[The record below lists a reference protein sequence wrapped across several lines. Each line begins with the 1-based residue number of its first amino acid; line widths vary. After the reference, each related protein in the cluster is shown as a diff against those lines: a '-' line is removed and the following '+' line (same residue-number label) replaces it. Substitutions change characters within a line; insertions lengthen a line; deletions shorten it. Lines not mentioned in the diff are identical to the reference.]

1 MDQQRFLLALVLS
14 FLLLYLY
21 EQLVVRPYRTA
32 PRPPV
37 PQGEAGAPE
46 SAPVAPGAPS
56 PPTPSGTSGA
66 GGGLAAPAGDHP
78 TVTVET
84 DLFRA
89 TITTLGA
96 RLQSFQL
103 KDFRETVAPDSPLL
117 DLVTESPVLPLTAE
131 LRSGKSDAEVVYA
144 PSTSALD
151 VHGPQEAEIS
161 FAGSTSDGRAIEK
174 RYRFTGNS
182 YLFAVDVVGSGSGDR
197 VGIVLTP
204 ISDKGASGGRQ
215 SGHEL
220 AVAFANQKV
229 IEKAPDKLGE
239 PSEIAD
245 AVWAGFSA
253 QYFAAL
259 AMPTAG
265 SATAWLAI
273 SDASPIAR
281 VDIPDEKGSA
291 RFRVFLGPKDRET
304 LAAAGHDL
312 DRVLDFGWFWF
323 IAIPLL
329 SALRLLHRVIPN
341 YGVNIILLTAIVKAV
356 TLPLTQTSMKSMK
369 AMQKL
374 QPEMQRLRERYK
386 DDQATLQKEVMD
398 LYKRH
403 RVNPVSGCLPM
414 LLQLPIFVGLYNA
427 LMHAIELRHA
437 PFVLWINDLAAPD
450 RLPIPGLT
458 PIGSFTGIPVLVILM
473 GGSMLLQQWMTP
485 QQGDPAQQRMMMI
498 MPLVFT
504 FISFNFPSGLVLY
517 WLVNNLLSMAQQW
530 HMLRSDSGGARR

>member
-1 MDQQRFLLALVLS
+1 MDQRRFLLALVLS
-14 FLLLYLY
+14 FLLLYAY

-32 PRPPV
+32 PRPA
-37 PQGEAGAPE
+37 PQGEPAGPETAPTIPGQPP
-46 SAPVAPGAPS
+46 SAAPSTPLAPG
-56 PPTPSGTSGA
+56 PPT
-66 GGGLAAPAGDHP
+66 GLAAAPGDHP
-78 TVTVET
+78 TVIVDT
-84 DLFRA
+84 DLFHA

-96 RLQSFQL
+96 RLESFQL
-103 KDFRETVAPDSPLL
+103 KNFRETVAPDSPPL
-117 DLVTESPVLPLTAE
+117 DLVTASPILPLTIE
-131 LRSGKSDAEVVYA
+131 LKGGKSDAGAAYT
-144 PSTSALD
+144 PSTSALEL
-151 VHGPQEAEIS
+151 HGTQQGEIS
-161 FAGSTSDGRAIEK
+161 FTGSSSDGRSLEK
-174 RYRFTGNS
+174 RYRFSGNS
-182 YLFAVDVVGSGSGDR
+182 YLFDVDVSGAGAGDR
-197 VGIVLTP
+197 VGVVLTP

-229 IEKAPDKLGE
+229 IEKTTDKLGE
-239 PSEIAD
+239 PSEIMD
-245 AVWAGFSA
+245 SLWAGFSA

-259 AMPTAG
+259 GMPATG
-265 SATAWLAI
+265 IATAWLAV
-273 SDASPIAR
+273 SDGSPIAR
-281 VDIPDEKGSA
+281 VDTPEESGNA

-304 LAAAGHDL
+304 LSAAGHQL
-312 DRVLDFGWFWF
+312 DRALDFGWFWF

-329 SALRLLHRVIPN
+329 SGLRLLHRIIPN
-341 YGVNIILLTAIVKAV
+341 YGVNIILLTTIVKAV

-374 QPEMQRLRERYK
+374 QPEMQRLRDRYK
-386 DDQATLQKEVMD
+386 DDQATLQKEVME

-450 RLPIPGLT
+450 RLM
-458 PIGSFTGIPVLVILM
+458 IGGIGIPVLVIIM
-473 GGSMLLQQWMTP
+473 GASMLLQQWMTP

-530 HMLRSDSGGARR
+530 YMLRSDNGGARK

>member
-1 MDQQRFLLALVLS
+1 MDQRRFLLALVLS
-14 FLLLYLY
+14 FLLLYAY
-21 EQLVVRPYRTA
+21 EQLIVRPYRTA
-32 PRPPV
+32 PRPA
-37 PQGEAGAPE
+37 PQGEQGPE
-46 SAPVAPGAPS
+46 SAP
-56 PPTPSGTSGA
+56 PTPAATLPATAPTTPGTV
-66 GGGLAAPAGDHP
+66 GGLAAPPGDHP
-78 TVTVET
+78 VVTVET
-84 DLFRA
+84 DRFRA

-96 RLQSFQL
+96 RLESFQL
-103 KDFRETVAPDSPLL
+103 KDFRETVARDSPPL
-117 DLVTESPVLPLTAE
+117 DLVTAGAILPLTVE
-131 LRSGKSDAEVVYA
+131 LRGGRSDAAVVYA
-144 PSTSALD
+144 PSAKALE
-151 VHGPQEAEIS
+151 VHGAEQGELS
-161 FAGSTSDGRAIEK
+161 FAGTSSDGGTIER
-174 RYRFTGNS
+174 RYRFSGNS
-182 YLFAVDVVGSGSGDR
+182 YLFDVDVSGAGAGDR
-197 VGIVLTP
+197 VGIILTP

-215 SGHEL
+215 SGHEM

-229 IEKAPDKLGE
+229 IEKTTDKLGE
-239 PSEIAD
+239 PSEITD
-245 AVWAGFSA
+245 SLWAGFSA

-259 AMPTAG
+259 VMPAAG
-265 SATAWLAI
+265 TATAWLAV
-273 SDASPIAR
+273 SDGSPIAR
-281 VDIPDEKGSA
+281 VDTTEEEGNA

-304 LAAAGHDL
+304 LGAAGHQL

-329 SALRLLHRVIPN
+329 SGLRLLHRIIPN
-341 YGVNIILLTAIVKAV
+341 YGVNIILLTTIVKAV

-386 DDQATLQKEVMD
+386 DDQAALQKEVME

-437 PFVLWINDLAAPD
+437 PFVLWINDLSAPD
-450 RLPIPGLT
+450 RLM
-458 PIGSFTGIPVLVILM
+458 IGGIGIPVLVILM
-473 GGSMLLQQWMTP
+473 GASMLLQQWMTP

-517 WLVNNLLSMAQQW
+517 WLVNNLLSMGQQSY
-530 HMLRSDSGGARR
+530 MLRSDSGGARK